1 MDIYYVNSKGSRI
14 DFSDWPIAVEDVTQL
29 FGRDWDSREKAN
41 KQRNRTRV
49 SYFYRTSYQKK
60 LDIMIFADSENE
72 YKELMN
78 SLNEITD
85 IDIIN
90 N

>member
-1 MDIYYVNSKGSRI
+1 M
-14 DFSDWPIAVEDVTQL
+14 
-29 FGRDWDSREKAN
+29 
-41 KQRNRTRV
+41 

-90 N
+90 NQPGKLYVGDSYLECYIRIGPGKV

>member
-1 MDIYYVNSKGSRI
+1 M
-14 DFSDWPIAVEDVTQL
+14 

-90 N
+90 NQPESYMWEIVILNAISGYGPGKL